1 MSDASNYLEGKLG
14 DHVLLNTSY
23 TSPSNVYLAIFT
35 AVSDAEA
42 GTGTEV
48 STSGTAYAREAIS
61 FGAGSNGVYT
71 NDTEVAFTKATASW
85 GTCSHFAIMDASTS
99 GNALTAIKALTGGSK
114 TIDQD
119 DTLVFPIGSISVTF
133 A

>member
-1 MSDASNYLEGKLG
+1 MSDASNYLETAIG
-14 DHVLLNTSY
+14 DHVLLNAAY
-23 TSPSNVYLAIFT
+23 TSPTTIYLALFT

-61 FGAGSNGVYT
+61 FGAGSNGVYA
-71 NDTEVAFTKATASW
+71 NDAAVEFAEATASW
-85 GTCSHFAIMDASTS
+85 GTVTHFAITDHVSA
-99 GNALTAIKALTGGSK
+99 GNKLTAIKALAASKAVDTG
-114 TIDQD
+114 
-119 DTLVFPIGSISVTF
+119 DTLSFPIGDLTVTI